1 MVSTLTKTTYGTVGT
16 LIRGVVMTG
25 TEAEVMTALS
35 DNNVHAH
42 QIVSMTLASTTLT
55 VRYLKP

>member
-25 TEAEVMTALS
+25 TEAEVMAALS
-35 DNNVHAH
+35 DDNVHAH
-42 QIVSMTLASTTLT
+42 QIVSMTLSSTTLT